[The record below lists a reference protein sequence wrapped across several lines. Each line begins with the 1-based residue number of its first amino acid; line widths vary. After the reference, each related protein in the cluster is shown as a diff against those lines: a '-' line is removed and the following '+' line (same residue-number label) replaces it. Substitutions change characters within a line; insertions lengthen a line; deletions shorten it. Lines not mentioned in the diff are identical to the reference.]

1 MFWGDDMNVEKN
13 MFTIGEMAKSIGIT
27 RKIIL
32 NYEAKGLITP
42 DVKDGKNGN
51 RYYTVD
57 TFTKIRTVRIL
68 QKLGLS
74 LDEIHA
80 YLDGETDLLPL
91 IRRLEAMRDEINLNI
106 EKLYER
112 ANTNPTQI
120 KEIHIDK
127 QTIYRRTFTTESIL
141 DKTNILRDTAILAMR
156 EYGTD
161 MTRRMYFLE
170 YSLSAP
176 NEISYCV
183 AVPPE
188 SSGEHIVVLTPMRA
202 ICIYH
207 HGAYEELPK
216 VREKLLLY
224 AKEHNLTPLGMC
236 RHIYIT
242 HRAAKPD
249 ATASTIPPWMPR
261 ETQRSLPLSRLRL
274 KRIRPDSPTRTWTVI
289 RRITRRS
296 IYRKRV

>member
-57 TFTKIRTVRIL
+57 TFTKIRTVRIF

-74 LDEIHA
+74 LDEIHD
-80 YLDGETDLLPL
+80 YLDGKTDLLPL

-112 ANTNPTQI
+112 ANTNLTQI

-127 QTIYRRTFTTESIL
+127 QTI
-141 DKTNILRDTAILAMR
+141 
-156 EYGTD
+156 
-161 MTRRMYFLE
+161 
-170 YSLSAP
+170 
-176 NEISYCV
+176 
-183 AVPPE
+183 
-188 SSGEHIVVLTPMRA
+188 
-202 ICIYH
+202 
-207 HGAYEELPK
+207 
-216 VREKLLLY
+216 
-224 AKEHNLTPLGMC
+224 
-236 RHIYIT
+236 
-242 HRAAKPD
+242 
-249 ATASTIPPWMPR
+249 
-261 ETQRSLPLSRLRL
+261 
-274 KRIRPDSPTRTWTVI
+274 
-289 RRITRRS
+289 
-296 IYRKRV
+296 

>member
-74 LDEIHA
+74 LDEIHD
-80 YLDGETDLLPL
+80 YLDGKTDLLPL

-127 QTIYRRTFTTESIL
+127 QAIYRRTFTTESIL

-176 NEISYCV
+176 NE
-183 AVPPE
+183 
-188 SSGEHIVVLTPMRA
+188 MR
-202 ICIYH
+202 
-207 HGAYEELPK
+207 
-216 VREKLLLY
+216 V
-224 AKEHNLTPLGMC
+224 
-236 RHIYIT
+236 
-242 HRAAKPD
+242 
-249 ATASTIPPWMPR
+249 
-261 ETQRSLPLSRLRL
+261 
-274 KRIRPDSPTRTWTVI
+274 
-289 RRITRRS
+289 
-296 IYRKRV
+296 

>member
-141 DKTNILRDTAILAMR
+141 DKTNILRDTAILGHA
-156 EYGTD
+156 G
-161 MTRRMYFLE
+161 
-170 YSLSAP
+170 S
-176 NEISYCV
+176 
-183 AVPPE
+183 
-188 SSGEHIVVLTPMRA
+188 HIT
-202 ICIYH
+202 
-207 HGAYEELPK
+207 
-216 VREKLLLY
+216 VREVYRVFDISVLKKDRRTNHRYLRPQKSILRYCKNRKKTLDQRLHHIRQRY
-224 AKEHNLTPLGMC
+224 RIAVKIQTPA
-236 RHIYIT
+236 R
-242 HRAAKPD
+242 
-249 ATASTIPPWMPR
+249 
-261 ETQRSLPLSRLRL
+261 
-274 KRIRPDSPTRTWTVI
+274 
-289 RRITRRS
+289 
-296 IYRKRV
+296 

>member
-13 MFTIGEMAKSIGIT
+13 MFTIGEMAKSIEIT

-80 YLDGETDLLPL
+80 YLDGKTDLLPL

-120 KEIHIDK
+120 TLTSKRFID
-127 QTIYRRTFTTESIL
+127 
-141 DKTNILRDTAILAMR
+141 A
-156 EYGTD
+156 
-161 MTRRMYFLE
+161 
-170 YSLSAP
+170 
-176 NEISYCV
+176 
-183 AVPPE
+183 
-188 SSGEHIVVLTPMRA
+188 
-202 ICIYH
+202 
-207 HGAYEELPK
+207 
-216 VREKLLLY
+216 LLLRKVFSIKQIFC
-224 AKEHNLTPLGMC
+224 A
-236 RHIYIT
+236 
-242 HRAAKPD
+242 
-249 ATASTIPPWMPR
+249 IP
-261 ETQRSLPLSRLRL
+261 QYLPCVN
-274 KRIRPDSPTRTWTVI
+274 TVPI
-289 RRITRRS
+289 
-296 IYRKRV
+296 

>member
-57 TFTKIRTVRIL
+57 TFTKIRTVRIF

-80 YLDGETDLLPL
+80 YLDGKTDLLPL

-106 EKLYER
+106 EKLYEG

-120 KEIHIDK
+120 KGVCEI
-127 QTIYRRTFTTESIL
+127 
-141 DKTNILRDTAILAMR
+141 
-156 EYGTD
+156 
-161 MTRRMYFLE
+161 
-170 YSLSAP
+170 
-176 NEISYCV
+176 ISV
-183 AVPPE
+183 
-188 SSGEHIVVLTPMRA
+188 
-202 ICIYH
+202 
-207 HGAYEELPK
+207 
-216 VREKLLLY
+216 
-224 AKEHNLTPLGMC
+224 N
-236 RHIYIT
+236 
-242 HRAAKPD
+242 
-249 ATASTIPPWMPR
+249 
-261 ETQRSLPLSRLRL
+261 
-274 KRIRPDSPTRTWTVI
+274 
-289 RRITRRS
+289 
-296 IYRKRV
+296 

>member
-42 DVKDGKNGN
+42 DFKDGKNGN

-176 NEISYCV
+176 NEI
-183 AVPPE
+183 E
-188 SSGEHIVVLTPMRA
+188 S
-202 ICIYH
+202 
-207 HGAYEELPK
+207 
-216 VREKLLLY
+216 VRLFL
-224 AKEHNLTPLGMC
+224 
-236 RHIYIT
+236 
-242 HRAAKPD
+242 
-249 ATASTIPPWMPR
+249 
-261 ETQRSLPLSRLRL
+261 
-274 KRIRPDSPTRTWTVI
+274 
-289 RRITRRS
+289 
-296 IYRKRV
+296 

>member
-120 KEIHIDK
+120 KEIRIDK

-161 MTRRMYFLE
+161 MTRRMY
-170 YSLSAP
+170 
-176 NEISYCV
+176 
-183 AVPPE
+183 
-188 SSGEHIVVLTPMRA
+188 
-202 ICIYH
+202 
-207 HGAYEELPK
+207 
-216 VREKLLLY
+216 
-224 AKEHNLTPLGMC
+224 
-236 RHIYIT
+236 
-242 HRAAKPD
+242 
-249 ATASTIPPWMPR
+249 
-261 ETQRSLPLSRLRL
+261 LR
-274 KRIRPDSPTRTWTVI
+274 V
-289 RRITRRS
+289 
-296 IYRKRV
+296 

>member
-120 KEIHIDK
+120 KEIHLDK

-224 AKEHNLTPLGMC
+224 AKEHNLTPLGTC
-236 RHIYIT
+236 RHTYLEGSPQHKDKKLFIT
-242 HRAAKPD
+242 QVA
-249 ATASTIPPWMPR
+249 
-261 ETQRSLPLSRLRL
+261 LP
-274 KRIRPDSPTRTWTVI
+274 IEE
-289 RRITRRS
+289 
-296 IYRKRV
+296 

>member
-80 YLDGETDLLPL
+80 YLDGKTDLLPL

-112 ANTNPTQI
+112 ANTNLTQI
-120 KEIHIDK
+120 KGVCEIISVK
-127 QTIYRRTFTTESIL
+127 LI
-141 DKTNILRDTAILAMR
+141 
-156 EYGTD
+156 
-161 MTRRMYFLE
+161 
-170 YSLSAP
+170 SL
-176 NEISYCV
+176 
-183 AVPPE
+183 
-188 SSGEHIVVLTPMRA
+188 
-202 ICIYH
+202 
-207 HGAYEELPK
+207 
-216 VREKLLLY
+216 
-224 AKEHNLTPLGMC
+224 
-236 RHIYIT
+236 
-242 HRAAKPD
+242 
-249 ATASTIPPWMPR
+249 
-261 ETQRSLPLSRLRL
+261 
-274 KRIRPDSPTRTWTVI
+274 
-289 RRITRRS
+289 
-296 IYRKRV
+296 

>member
-120 KEIHIDK
+120 KESTLTSKRFID
-127 QTIYRRTFTTESIL
+127 
-141 DKTNILRDTAILAMR
+141 A
-156 EYGTD
+156 
-161 MTRRMYFLE
+161 
-170 YSLSAP
+170 
-176 NEISYCV
+176 
-183 AVPPE
+183 
-188 SSGEHIVVLTPMRA
+188 
-202 ICIYH
+202 
-207 HGAYEELPK
+207 
-216 VREKLLLY
+216 LLLRKVFSIKQIFC
-224 AKEHNLTPLGMC
+224 A
-236 RHIYIT
+236 
-242 HRAAKPD
+242 
-249 ATASTIPPWMPR
+249 IPHY
-261 ETQRSLPLSRLRL
+261 LPCVN
-274 KRIRPDSPTRTWTVI
+274 TVPI
-289 RRITRRS
+289 
-296 IYRKRV
+296 

>member
-42 DVKDGKNGN
+42 DFKDGKNGN

-188 SSGEHIVVLTPMRA
+188 SSGEHIVVLTQCVQFAFIITVHMRNSRKFA
-202 ICIYH
+202 KNFCCM
-207 HGAYEELPK
+207 PK
-216 VREKLLLY
+216 SIISHLWECAVI
-224 AKEHNLTPLGMC
+224 
-236 RHIYIT
+236 HIL
-242 HRAAKPD
+242 KV
-249 ATASTIPPWMPR
+249 PR
-261 ETQRSLPLSRLRL
+261 NI
-274 KRIRPDSPTRTWTVI
+274 RIKNFS
-289 RRITRRS
+289 
-296 IYRKRV
+296 

>member
-120 KEIHIDK
+120 KEIRIDK

-141 DKTNILRDTAILAMR
+141 DKT
-156 EYGTD
+156 
-161 MTRRMYFLE
+161 
-170 YSLSAP
+170 P
-176 NEISYCV
+176 
-183 AVPPE
+183 
-188 SSGEHIVVLTPMRA
+188 IVR
-202 ICIYH
+202 
-207 HGAYEELPK
+207 
-216 VREKLLLY
+216 
-224 AKEHNLTPLGMC
+224 
-236 RHIYIT
+236 
-242 HRAAKPD
+242 
-249 ATASTIPPWMPR
+249 
-261 ETQRSLPLSRLRL
+261 TQRNFLLCC
-274 KRIRPDSPTRTWTVI
+274 RTV
-289 RRITRRS
+289 
-296 IYRKRV
+296 

>member
-112 ANTNPTQI
+112 AKKSTLTG
-120 KEIHIDK
+120 KRFID
-127 QTIYRRTFTTESIL
+127 
-141 DKTNILRDTAILAMR
+141 A
-156 EYGTD
+156 
-161 MTRRMYFLE
+161 
-170 YSLSAP
+170 
-176 NEISYCV
+176 
-183 AVPPE
+183 
-188 SSGEHIVVLTPMRA
+188 
-202 ICIYH
+202 
-207 HGAYEELPK
+207 
-216 VREKLLLY
+216 LLLR
-224 AKEHNLTPLGMC
+224 KIFSIKQIFC
-236 RHIYIT
+236 V
-242 HRAAKPD
+242 
-249 ATASTIPPWMPR
+249 IP
-261 ETQRSLPLSRLRL
+261 QYLQCVN
-274 KRIRPDSPTRTWTVI
+274 TVPI
-289 RRITRRS
+289 
-296 IYRKRV
+296 

>member
-57 TFTKIRTVRIL
+57 TFTK
-68 QKLGLS
+68 
-74 LDEIHA
+74 
-80 YLDGETDLLPL
+80 TDLLPL

-112 ANTNPTQI
+112 ANTNLTQI

-161 MTRRMYFLE
+161 MTKK
-170 YSLSAP
+170 
-176 NEISYCV
+176 N
-183 AVPPE
+183 
-188 SSGEHIVVLTPMRA
+188 VV
-202 ICIYH
+202 
-207 HGAYEELPK
+207 
-216 VREKLLLY
+216 
-224 AKEHNLTPLGMC
+224 
-236 RHIYIT
+236 
-242 HRAAKPD
+242 
-249 ATASTIPPWMPR
+249 
-261 ETQRSLPLSRLRL
+261 
-274 KRIRPDSPTRTWTVI
+274 
-289 RRITRRS
+289 
-296 IYRKRV
+296 

>member
-1 MFWGDDMNVEKN
+1 
-13 MFTIGEMAKSIGIT
+13 MAKSIGIT

-120 KEIHIDK
+120 KEIHIDR
-127 QTIYRRTFTTESIL
+127 QTIYRRTFTTENIL

-161 MTRRMYFLE
+161 MTRRMYFRI
-170 YSLSAP
+170 P
-176 NEISYCV
+176 
-183 AVPPE
+183 
-188 SSGEHIVVLTPMRA
+188 IVR
-202 ICIYH
+202 
-207 HGAYEELPK
+207 
-216 VREKLLLY
+216 
-224 AKEHNLTPLGMC
+224 
-236 RHIYIT
+236 
-242 HRAAKPD
+242 
-249 ATASTIPPWMPR
+249 
-261 ETQRSLPLSRLRL
+261 TQRNFLLCCRTARKHRRTYRRADTHACNLHLSSRC
-274 KRIRPDSPTRTWTVI
+274 I
-289 RRITRRS
+289 
-296 IYRKRV
+296 

>member
-57 TFTKIRTVRIL
+57 TFTKIRTVRIF

-74 LDEIHA
+74 LDEIHN
-80 YLDGETDLLPL
+80 YLDGKTDLLPL

-112 ANTNPTQI
+112 ANTNLTQI

-141 DKTNILRDTAILAMR
+141 DKTNIRVIPQYLPCV

-161 MTRRMYFLE
+161 IDKENVFFRIPIVIHPTKFLTVLP
-170 YSLSAP
+170 YRPKASA
-176 NEISYCV
+176 NISTC
-183 AVPPE
+183 
-188 SSGEHIVVLTPMRA
+188 
-202 ICIYH
+202 
-207 HGAYEELPK
+207 
-216 VREKLLLY
+216 
-224 AKEHNLTPLGMC
+224 
-236 RHIYIT
+236 
-242 HRAAKPD
+242 
-249 ATASTIPPWMPR
+249 
-261 ETQRSLPLSRLRL
+261 
-274 KRIRPDSPTRTWTVI
+274 
-289 RRITRRS
+289 
-296 IYRKRV
+296 

>member
-57 TFTKIRTVRIL
+57 TFTKIRTVRIF

-106 EKLYER
+106 EK
-112 ANTNPTQI
+112 
-120 KEIHIDK
+120 
-127 QTIYRRTFTTESIL
+127 F
-141 DKTNILRDTAILAMR
+141 
-156 EYGTD
+156 
-161 MTRRMYFLE
+161 
-170 YSLSAP
+170 
-176 NEISYCV
+176 V
-183 AVPPE
+183 
-188 SSGEHIVVLTPMRA
+188 
-202 ICIYH
+202 
-207 HGAYEELPK
+207 
-216 VREKLLLY
+216 
-224 AKEHNLTPLGMC
+224 
-236 RHIYIT
+236 
-242 HRAAKPD
+242 
-249 ATASTIPPWMPR
+249 
-261 ETQRSLPLSRLRL
+261 
-274 KRIRPDSPTRTWTVI
+274 
-289 RRITRRS
+289 
-296 IYRKRV
+296 

>member
-1 MFWGDDMNVEKN
+1 MNVEKN

-161 MTRRMYFLE
+161 MTRRMYFFRIL
-170 YSLSAP
+170 
-176 NEISYCV
+176 
-183 AVPPE
+183 
-188 SSGEHIVVLTPMRA
+188 IVR
-202 ICIYH
+202 
-207 HGAYEELPK
+207 
-216 VREKLLLY
+216 
-224 AKEHNLTPLGMC
+224 
-236 RHIYIT
+236 
-242 HRAAKPD
+242 
-249 ATASTIPPWMPR
+249 
-261 ETQRSLPLSRLRL
+261 TQRNFLLCC
-274 KRIRPDSPTRTWTVI
+274 RTA
-289 RRITRRS
+289 
-296 IYRKRV
+296 